1 MTTNLNSLLYSKVK
15 NDGLE
20 EGYHLNPPAPDLGD
34 REERMSLQGGDG
46 VSQGHKKEEETLNEE
61 AEEIESQG

>member
-1 MTTNLNSLLYSKVK
+1 MK

-20 EGYHLNPPAPDLGD
+20 EGHHLNPPAPDLGD
-34 REERMSLQGGDG
+34 REERMSLQWEDG